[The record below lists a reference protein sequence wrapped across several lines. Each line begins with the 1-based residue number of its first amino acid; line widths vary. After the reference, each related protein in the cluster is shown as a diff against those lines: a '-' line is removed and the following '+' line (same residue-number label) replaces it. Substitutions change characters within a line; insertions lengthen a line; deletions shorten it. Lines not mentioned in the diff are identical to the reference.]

1 MNDNIKL
8 TPAPHW
14 QRLTP
19 TTSNDGVIPPALW
32 YQEPTGLHRLE
43 AGCNEM
49 CLTPAE
55 ALAFAAQL
63 PEVRALVEKVA
74 ILLNE
79 AIEVNEHVEDVPI
92 ELWDGVSATLRP
104 FKDLINV

>member
-1 MNDNIKL
+1 MGE
-8 TPAPHW
+8 W

-19 TTSNDGVIPPALW
+19 VNHQSN
-32 YQEPTGLHRLE
+32 
-43 AGCNEM
+43 AGQWFRKVKGEKFDYEFAVSN
-49 CLTPAE
+49 LTNAE

-63 PEVRALVEKVA
+63 PEVRALVKMVDT
-74 ILLNE
+74 LLNE